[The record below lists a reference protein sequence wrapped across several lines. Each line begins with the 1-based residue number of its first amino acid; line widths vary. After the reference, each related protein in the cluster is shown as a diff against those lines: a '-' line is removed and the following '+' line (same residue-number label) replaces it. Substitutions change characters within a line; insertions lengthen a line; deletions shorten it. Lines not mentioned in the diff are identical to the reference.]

1 MPVCEQTYNQP
12 TKGLFRNGVGSQ
24 NGGLAMRGANY
35 DNAHCIIGRGS
46 PLYNPFLQI
55 YFLIQRQPAWGLNTN
70 ISTELTKQEHHA
82 YGLMIISEHISHSE
96 NNFDKGRN
104 CMARGKV
111 GLGRSIQQI
120 FSGFAPPSS
129 DELICPCAS

>member
-55 YFLIQRQPAWGLNTN
+55 YFLIQRQPARGLNTN

-82 YGLMIISEHISHSE
+82 YGLMIISEHISHS
-96 NNFDKGRN
+96 DIILT
-104 CMARGKV
+104 RGETVWHVEKW
-111 GLGRSIQQI
+111 GL
-120 FSGFAPPSS
+120 ADPSS
-129 DELICPCAS
+129 RFSLASLHLRLMS